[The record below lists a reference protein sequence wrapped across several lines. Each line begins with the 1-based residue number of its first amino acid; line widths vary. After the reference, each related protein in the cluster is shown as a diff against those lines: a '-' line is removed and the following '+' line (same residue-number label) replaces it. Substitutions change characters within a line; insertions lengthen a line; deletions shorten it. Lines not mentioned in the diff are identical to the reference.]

1 VKSVQG
7 RGVHAWTDTSPRLIY
22 SGQAK
27 PSRLLLFAKF
37 LYPDTIL
44 KMKSGR
50 YKNVPKDKNNAANR
64 TPQWQPIERL
74 GLIAYTIRG
83 MFESAEEQ
91 YGILQGAIPRPYVLD
106 DKTVKRVIDVYTV
119 QQKDLW
125 LFDEQLKRW
134 KAQKLTPV
142 QSEEVEKLTLT
153 QEQLTKV
160 VKDILALAAQL
171 KEQTIEKT
179 LAKSD
184 LEIGLE
190 FLLKSRSQ
198 GDNGRSS
205 GKDKK
210 PGQ

>member
-1 VKSVQG
+1 
-7 RGVHAWTDTSPRLIY
+7 
-22 SGQAK
+22 
-27 PSRLLLFAKF
+27 
-37 LYPDTIL
+37 
-44 KMKSGR
+44 MKSGG
-50 YKNVPKDKNNAANR
+50 YDKNVPKDKNKMNTNSP

-91 YGILQGAIPRPYVLD
+91 YGTLQEAIPRPYVLD

-119 QQKDLW
+119 QQKDLR

-134 KAQKLTPV
+134 KEQKLTPA
-142 QSEEVEKLTLT
+142 QSQEVEKLTLT

-160 VKDILALAAQL
+160 IKDILALTTQL

-190 FLLKSRSQ
+190 YLLKSRP
-198 GDNGRSS
+198 GDGSGTRSS

-210 PGQ
+210 PGS

>member
-1 VKSVQG
+1 MTK
-7 RGVHAWTDTSPRLIY
+7 AKDTAP
-22 SGQAK
+22 
-27 PSRLLLFAKF
+27 
-37 LYPDTIL
+37 
-44 KMKSGR
+44 
-50 YKNVPKDKNNAANR
+50 

-74 GLIAYTIRG
+74 GLIAYNIRG
-83 MFESAEEQ
+83 MFESAQEQ
-91 YGILQGAIPRPYVLD
+91 YETLKEAIPRPYVLD
-106 DKTVKRVIDVYTV
+106 DFTVKRVIDVYTV

-134 KAQKLTPV
+134 KAQQLTPA
-142 QSEEVEKLTLT
+142 QSQEVEKLTIT

-190 FLLKSRSQ
+190 YLLKSRPDA
-198 GDNGRSS
+198 GNGTKST

-210 PGQ
+210 PGR